1 MEREGQAAGGP
12 PAAAGQALAKALE
25 EMLVGLRRTSKDLT
39 FYPPEHPLLRRSLE
53 RATGQVH
60 ALVADRSPLVLA
72 VSRSGFTFEGRAVGA
87 ENRQLATMAGELF
100 VKRIQKVYF
109 VKEVTTEELVAF
121 LRMISSDPKQLFQ
134 DGGPSKVLAAHGV
147 HRIQVNEFDFRRLS
161 VATKPAAAEGG
172 PGTAADAGTQKPPRD
187 AGAQGTGTGTGTGGD
202 STTAAAAA
210 DKTGSAEAASSKGPE
225 AAEPERPMEA
235 EPSPPVSPQKDQTV
249 EALLERLE
257 REAVEGGVAGYEWAA
272 SRLETASARAV
283 REQVLSDLLPVLQTF
298 LRHRQAEDIKAP
310 LKERA
315 TKAVETIAAEHTVPF
330 LVEHLVIEG
339 GEAADVLS
347 SVIVALGARAIPLV
361 VERLATTADRA
372 AQEHLLDVLARYL
385 VVDLPALTQAL
396 QEAGRDRAAQL
407 APMLGEIGGEAS
419 VGLLLCIL
427 RHREARVRREVV
439 RALGRIGGPAIHRPL
454 IQALREPDS
463 GVLEVVIGTLGA
475 VKVKQATP
483 ALIRFAGQRV
493 LAGKPFAIRKAALA
507 ALGSMGDPGVVPVL
521 TTVLYTRTW
530 FHRAAGDELRQAA
543 AMALLGTARPE
554 ARAVVENGAR
564 ARRGD
569 VRRACTAALR
579 RVTTPPA
586 TKD

>member
-12 PAAAGQALAKALE
+12 PAAAGQALVKALE

-60 ALVADRSPLVLA
+60 ALMADRSPLALA

-87 ENRQLATMAGELF
+87 ENRQLATMASELF
-100 VKRIQKVYF
+100 VKRIQKVFF

-134 DGGPSKVLAAHGV
+134 DGGASKVLAAHGV

-172 PGTAADAGTQKPPRD
+172 PGTAADSGTQKAPPE
-187 AGAQGTGTGTGTGGD
+187 AGAQGTETGED
-202 STTAAAAA
+202 STTAAAVA
-210 DKTGSAEAASSKGPE
+210 DKTGSAEAATSKGPE
-225 AAEPERPMEA
+225 AAEPERPTEA
-235 EPSPPVSPQKDQTV
+235 EFSPPVSPQKDQTV

-272 SRLETASARAV
+272 SRLEAASARAV
-283 REQVLSDLLPVLQTF
+283 RERVLTNLLPTLQAF
-298 LRHRQAEDIKAP
+298 LRHRQAEDIKAT
-310 LKERA
+310 LRERA
-315 TKAVETIAAEHTVPF
+315 TKAVETIAAENTVPF

-339 GEAADVLS
+339 GETADILS
-347 SVIVALGARAIPLV
+347 SVLVALGARPIPLL

-372 AQEHLLDVLARYL
+372 AQDRLLDVLARYL
-385 VVDLPALTQAL
+385 VVDQPALTQAL

-439 RALGRIGGPAIHRPL
+439 RALGRIGGPATHRPL
-454 IQALREPDS
+454 IQALRDS
-463 GVLEVVIGTLGA
+463 DPGVLEVVIGTLGA
-475 VKVKQATP
+475 AKVKQATP
-483 ALIRFAGQRV
+483 ALLRFAGQRV
-493 LAGKPFAIRKAALA
+493 LAGKPFVIRKAALA
-507 ALGSMGDPGVVPVL
+507 ALGSIGDPGVVPVL

-564 ARRGD
+564 LRRGD
-569 VRRACTAALR
+569 VRRACSAALR

>member
-39 FYPPEHPLLRRSLE
+39 FYPPEHPLLLRSLE
-53 RATGQVH
+53 RTTGQVH
-60 ALVADRSPLVLA
+60 ALVADRSPLALT

-87 ENRQLATMAGELF
+87 ENRQLATMAGEFF
-100 VKRIQKVYF
+100 VKRIQKVFF

-121 LRMISSDPKQLFQ
+121 LRMITSDPKQIFQ
-134 DGGPSKVLAAHGV
+134 DGGASKVLAAHGV
-147 HRIQVNEFDFRRLS
+147 HRIQLNEFDFRRLS

-172 PGTAADAGTQKPPRD
+172 PGTAADSGTQKAPPE
-187 AGAQGTGTGTGTGGD
+187 AGAQGTEAGGD
-202 STTAAAAA
+202 STTAAAVA
-210 DKTGSAEAASSKGPE
+210 DKTGSAGAASSKGPE
-225 AAEPERPMEA
+225 AAESERATEA
-235 EPSPPVSPQKDQTV
+235 EFSPPVSPQKDQTV

-272 SRLETASARAV
+272 SRLEAASARAA
-283 REQVLSDLLPVLQTF
+283 REKVLADLLPILQAF
-298 LRHRQAEDIKAP
+298 LRHRQAEDIKAT

-330 LVEHLVIEG
+330 LVEHLVVEG

-347 SVIVALGARAIPLV
+347 SVIVALGARAIPLL

-372 AQEHLLDVLARYL
+372 AQDRLLDVLARYL
-385 VVDLPALTQAL
+385 VVDQPALTQAL

-427 RHREARVRREVV
+427 RHREARVRREAV
-439 RALGRIGGPAIHRPL
+439 RALGRIGGPATHRPL
-454 IQALREPDS
+454 IQALREPDP
-463 GVLEVVIGTLGA
+463 GVLEVVIGTLGTA
-475 VKVKQATP
+475 KVKQATP

-493 LAGKPFAIRKAALA
+493 LAGKPFAMRKAALA
-507 ALGSMGDPGVVPVL
+507 ALGSMGDPGVVLVL

-564 ARRGD
+564 SRRGD
-569 VRRACTAALR
+569 VRRACSAALR
-579 RVTTPPA
+579 RATTPPA

>member
-39 FYPPEHPLLRRSLE
+39 FYPPEHPLLLRSLE
-53 RATGQVH
+53 RTTGQVH
-60 ALVADRSPLVLA
+60 ALVADRSPLALT

-87 ENRQLATMAGELF
+87 ENRQLATMAGEFF
-100 VKRIQKVYF
+100 VKRIQKVFF

-121 LRMISSDPKQLFQ
+121 LRMITSDPKQIFQ
-134 DGGPSKVLAAHGV
+134 DGGASKVLAAHGV
-147 HRIQVNEFDFRRLS
+147 HRIQLNEFDFRRLS

-172 PGTAADAGTQKPPRD
+172 PGTAADSGTQKAPPE
-187 AGAQGTGTGTGTGGD
+187 AGAQGTEKGGD
-202 STTAAAAA
+202 STTAAAVA
-210 DKTGSAEAASSKGPE
+210 DKTGSAGAASSKGPE
-225 AAEPERPMEA
+225 AAESERATEA
-235 EPSPPVSPQKDQTV
+235 EFSPPVSPQKDQTV

-272 SRLETASARAV
+272 SRLEAASARAA
-283 REQVLSDLLPVLQTF
+283 REKVLADLLPILQAF
-298 LRHRQAEDIKAP
+298 LRHRQAEDIKAA

-330 LVEHLVIEG
+330 LVEHLVVEG

-347 SVIVALGARAIPLV
+347 SVIVALGARAIPLL

-372 AQEHLLDVLARYL
+372 AQDRLLDVLARYL
-385 VVDLPALTQAL
+385 VVDQPALTQAL

-427 RHREARVRREVV
+427 RHREARVRREAV
-439 RALGRIGGPAIHRPL
+439 RALGRIGGPATHRPL
-454 IQALREPDS
+454 IQALREPDP

-475 VKVKQATP
+475 AKVKQATP

-493 LAGKPFAIRKAALA
+493 LAGKPFAMRKAALA

-530 FHRAAGDELRQAA
+530 FQRAAGDELRQAA

-564 ARRGD
+564 SRRGD
-569 VRRACTAALR
+569 VRRACSAALR
-579 RVTTPPA
+579 RATTPPA

>member
-1 MEREGQAAGGP
+1 V
-12 PAAAGQALAKALE
+12 KALE

-39 FYPPEHPLLRRSLE
+39 FYPPEHPLLLRSLE

-60 ALVADRSPLVLA
+60 ALVGDRSPLALA
-72 VSRSGFTFEGRAVGA
+72 VTRSGFTFEGRAVGA

-100 VKRIQKVYF
+100 VKRIQRVFF
-109 VKEVTTEELVAF
+109 VKEVMTEELVAF
-121 LRMISSDPKQLFQ
+121 LRMITSDPKQLFQ

-147 HRIQVNEFDFRRLS
+147 HRIQLNEFDFRRLS

-172 PGTAADAGTQKPPRD
+172 PGTAAATGTQKPPSD
-187 AGAQGTGTGTGTGGD
+187 AGAQKAETAGD

-210 DKTGSAEAASSKGPE
+210 DKAGSAEAASSKGPE
-225 AAEPERPMEA
+225 AAESERATEA
-235 EPSPPVSPQKDQTV
+235 ELSPPVSPQKDQTV

-272 SRLETASARAV
+272 SRLEAASARAV
-283 REQVLSDLLPVLQTF
+283 REKVLADLLPTLQAF
-298 LRHRQAEDIKAP
+298 LRHRQAEDIRAA
-310 LKERA
+310 LRERA
-315 TKAVETIAAEHTVPF
+315 TKAVETIAAESTVPF
-330 LVEHLVIEG
+330 LVGHLVIEG
-339 GEAADVLS
+339 GEAADALS
-347 SVIVALGARAIPLV
+347 SVLVALGARAIPLL

-372 AQEHLLDVLARYL
+372 AQDRLLDVLARYL
-385 VVDLPALTQAL
+385 VVDQPALTQAL

-427 RHREARVRREVV
+427 RHREARVRREAV
-439 RALGRIGGPAIHRPL
+439 RALGRIGGPATHRPL
-454 IQALREPDS
+454 IQALRDS
-463 GVLEVVIGTLGA
+463 DPVVLEVVIGTLGA
-475 VKVKQATP
+475 AKVKQATP
-483 ALIRFAGQRV
+483 ALLRFAGQRV
-493 LAGKPFAIRKAALA
+493 LAGKPFAMRKAALA
-507 ALGSMGDPGVVPVL
+507 ALGSIGDPGVVPVL

-554 ARAVVENGAR
+554 AREVVENGAR
-564 ARRGD
+564 SRRGD

-579 RVTTPPA
+579 RATTPPT
-586 TKD
+586 TKE

>member
-1 MEREGQAAGGP
+1 
-12 PAAAGQALAKALE
+12 
-25 EMLVGLRRTSKDLT
+25 MLVGLRRTSKDLT
-39 FYPPEHPLLRRSLE
+39 FYPPEHPLLLRSLE
-53 RATGQVH
+53 RTTGQVH
-60 ALVADRSPLVLA
+60 ALVADRSPLALT

-87 ENRQLATMAGELF
+87 ENRQLATMAGEFF
-100 VKRIQKVYF
+100 VKRIQKVFF

-121 LRMISSDPKQLFQ
+121 LRMITSDPKQIFQ
-134 DGGPSKVLAAHGV
+134 DGGASKVLAAHGV
-147 HRIQVNEFDFRRLS
+147 HRIQLNEFDFRRLS

-172 PGTAADAGTQKPPRD
+172 PGTAADSGTQKAPPE
-187 AGAQGTGTGTGTGGD
+187 AGAQGTEKGGD
-202 STTAAAAA
+202 STTAAAVA
-210 DKTGSAEAASSKGPE
+210 DKTGSAGAASSKGPE
-225 AAEPERPMEA
+225 AAESERATEA
-235 EPSPPVSPQKDQTV
+235 EFSPPVSPQKDQTV

-272 SRLETASARAV
+272 SRLEAASARAA
-283 REQVLSDLLPVLQTF
+283 REKVLADLLPILQAF
-298 LRHRQAEDIKAP
+298 LRHRQAEDIKAT

-330 LVEHLVIEG
+330 LVEHLVEG
-339 GEAADVLS
+339 GEAADELS
-347 SVIVALGARAIPLV
+347 SVIVALGARAIPLL

-372 AQEHLLDVLARYL
+372 AQDRLLDVLARYL
-385 VVDLPALTQAL
+385 VVDQPALTQAL

-419 VGLLLCIL
+419 VGLLLCLL
-427 RHREARVRREVV
+427 RHREARVRREAV

-454 IQALREPDS
+454 IQALREPDP

-475 VKVKQATP
+475 AKVKQATP

-493 LAGKPFAIRKAALA
+493 LAGKPFAMRKAALA
-507 ALGSMGDPGVVPVL
+507 ALGSMGDPGVVLVL

-564 ARRGD
+564 SRRGD
-569 VRRACTAALR
+569 VRRACSAALR
-579 RVTTPPA
+579 RATTPPA

>member
-1 MEREGQAAGGP
+1 
-12 PAAAGQALAKALE
+12 
-25 EMLVGLRRTSKDLT
+25 MLVGLRRTSKDLT
-39 FYPPEHPLLRRSLE
+39 FYPPEHPLLLRSLE
-53 RATGQVH
+53 RTTGQVH
-60 ALVADRSPLVLA
+60 ALVADRSPLALT

-87 ENRQLATMAGELF
+87 ENRQLATMAGEFF
-100 VKRIQKVYF
+100 VKRIQKVFF

-121 LRMISSDPKQLFQ
+121 LRMITSDPKQIFQ
-134 DGGPSKVLAAHGV
+134 DGGASKVLAAHGV
-147 HRIQVNEFDFRRLS
+147 HRIQLNEFDFRRLS

-172 PGTAADAGTQKPPRD
+172 PGTAADSGTQKAPPE
-187 AGAQGTGTGTGTGGD
+187 AGAQGTEAGGD
-202 STTAAAAA
+202 STTAAAVA
-210 DKTGSAEAASSKGPE
+210 DKTGSAGAASSKGPE
-225 AAEPERPMEA
+225 AAESERATEA
-235 EPSPPVSPQKDQTV
+235 EFSPPVSPQKDQTV

-272 SRLETASARAV
+272 SRLEAASARAA
-283 REQVLSDLLPVLQTF
+283 REKVLADLLPILQAF
-298 LRHRQAEDIKAP
+298 LRHRQAEDIKAT

-330 LVEHLVIEG
+330 LVEHLVVEG

-347 SVIVALGARAIPLV
+347 SVIVALGARAIPLL

-372 AQEHLLDVLARYL
+372 AQDRLLDVLARYL
-385 VVDLPALTQAL
+385 VVDQPALTQAL

-427 RHREARVRREVV
+427 RHREARVRREAV
-439 RALGRIGGPAIHRPL
+439 RALGRIGGPATHRPL
-454 IQALREPDS
+454 IQALREPDP
-463 GVLEVVIGTLGA
+463 GVLEVVIGTLGTA
-475 VKVKQATP
+475 KVKQATP

-493 LAGKPFAIRKAALA
+493 LAGKPFAMRKAALA
-507 ALGSMGDPGVVPVL
+507 ALGSMGDPGVVLVL

-564 ARRGD
+564 SRRGD
-569 VRRACTAALR
+569 VRRACSAALR
-579 RVTTPPA
+579 RATTPPA

>member
-1 MEREGQAAGGP
+1 
-12 PAAAGQALAKALE
+12 
-25 EMLVGLRRTSKDLT
+25 MLVGLRRTSKDLT
-39 FYPPEHPLLRRSLE
+39 FYPPEHPLLLRSLE
-53 RATGQVH
+53 RTTGQVH
-60 ALVADRSPLVLA
+60 ALVADRSPLALT

-87 ENRQLATMAGELF
+87 ENRQLATMAGEFF
-100 VKRIQKVYF
+100 VKRIQKVFF

-121 LRMISSDPKQLFQ
+121 LRMITSDPKQIFQ
-134 DGGPSKVLAAHGV
+134 DGGASKVLAAHGV
-147 HRIQVNEFDFRRLS
+147 HRIQLNEFDFRRLS

-172 PGTAADAGTQKPPRD
+172 PGTAADSGTQKAPPE
-187 AGAQGTGTGTGTGGD
+187 AGAQGTEKGGD
-202 STTAAAAA
+202 STTAAAVA
-210 DKTGSAEAASSKGPE
+210 DKTGSAGAASSKGPE
-225 AAEPERPMEA
+225 AAESERATEA
-235 EPSPPVSPQKDQTV
+235 EFSPPVSPQKDQTV

-272 SRLETASARAV
+272 SRLEAASARAA
-283 REQVLSDLLPVLQTF
+283 REKVLADLLPILQAF
-298 LRHRQAEDIKAP
+298 LRHRQAEDIKAA

-330 LVEHLVIEG
+330 LVEHLVEG
-339 GEAADVLS
+339 GEAADELS
-347 SVIVALGARAIPLV
+347 SVIVALGARAIPLL

-372 AQEHLLDVLARYL
+372 AQDRLLDVLARYL
-385 VVDLPALTQAL
+385 VVDQPALTQAL

-419 VGLLLCIL
+419 VGLLLCLL
-427 RHREARVRREVV
+427 RHREARVRREAV

-454 IQALREPDS
+454 IQALREPDP

-475 VKVKQATP
+475 AKVKQATP

-493 LAGKPFAIRKAALA
+493 LAGKPFAMRKAALA
-507 ALGSMGDPGVVPVL
+507 ALGSMGDPGVVLVL

-564 ARRGD
+564 SRRGD
-569 VRRACTAALR
+569 VRRACSAALR
-579 RVTTPPA
+579 RATTPPA

>member
-1 MEREGQAAGGP
+1 
-12 PAAAGQALAKALE
+12 
-25 EMLVGLRRTSKDLT
+25 
-39 FYPPEHPLLRRSLE
+39 
-53 RATGQVH
+53 
-60 ALVADRSPLVLA
+60 
-72 VSRSGFTFEGRAVGA
+72 
-87 ENRQLATMAGELF
+87 
-100 VKRIQKVYF
+100 
-109 VKEVTTEELVAF
+109 ELVAF
-121 LRMISSDPKQLFQ
+121 LRMITSDPKQIFQ
-134 DGGPSKVLAAHGV
+134 DGGASKVLAAHGV
-147 HRIQVNEFDFRRLS
+147 HRIQLNEFDFRRLS

-172 PGTAADAGTQKPPRD
+172 PGTAADSGTQKAPPE
-187 AGAQGTGTGTGTGGD
+187 AGAQGTEKGGD
-202 STTAAAAA
+202 STTAAAVA
-210 DKTGSAEAASSKGPE
+210 DKTGSAGAASSKGPE
-225 AAEPERPMEA
+225 AAESERATEA
-235 EPSPPVSPQKDQTV
+235 EFSPPVSPQKDQTV

-272 SRLETASARAV
+272 SRLEAASARAA
-283 REQVLSDLLPVLQTF
+283 REKVLADLLPILQAF
-298 LRHRQAEDIKAP
+298 LRHRQAEDIKAA

-330 LVEHLVIEG
+330 LVEHLVVEG

-347 SVIVALGARAIPLV
+347 SVIVALGARAIPLL

-372 AQEHLLDVLARYL
+372 AQDRLLDVLARYL
-385 VVDLPALTQAL
+385 VVDQPALTQAL

-427 RHREARVRREVV
+427 RHREARVRREAV
-439 RALGRIGGPAIHRPL
+439 RALGRIGGPATHRPL
-454 IQALREPDS
+454 IQALREPDP

-475 VKVKQATP
+475 AKVKQATP

-493 LAGKPFAIRKAALA
+493 LAGKPFAMRKAALA

-530 FHRAAGDELRQAA
+530 FQRAAGDELRQAA

-564 ARRGD
+564 SRRGD
-569 VRRACTAALR
+569 VRRACSAALR
-579 RVTTPPA
+579 RATTPPA

>member
-1 MEREGQAAGGP
+1 
-12 PAAAGQALAKALE
+12 
-25 EMLVGLRRTSKDLT
+25 MLVGLRRTSKDLT
-39 FYPPEHPLLRRSLE
+39 FYPPEHPLLLRSLE
-53 RATGQVH
+53 RTTGQVH
-60 ALVADRSPLVLA
+60 ALVADRSPLALT

-87 ENRQLATMAGELF
+87 ENRQLATMAGEFF
-100 VKRIQKVYF
+100 VKRIQKVFF

-121 LRMISSDPKQLFQ
+121 LRMITSDPKQIFQ
-134 DGGPSKVLAAHGV
+134 DGGASKVLAAHGV
-147 HRIQVNEFDFRRLS
+147 HRIQLNEFDFRRLS

-172 PGTAADAGTQKPPRD
+172 PGTAADSGTQKAPPE
-187 AGAQGTGTGTGTGGD
+187 AGAQGTEKGGD
-202 STTAAAAA
+202 STTAAAVA
-210 DKTGSAEAASSKGPE
+210 DKTGSAGAASSKGPE
-225 AAEPERPMEA
+225 AAESERATEA
-235 EPSPPVSPQKDQTV
+235 EFSPPVSPQKDQTV

-272 SRLETASARAV
+272 SRLEAASARAA
-283 REQVLSDLLPVLQTF
+283 REKVLADLLPILQAF
-298 LRHRQAEDIKAP
+298 LRHRQAEDIKAA

-330 LVEHLVIEG
+330 LVEHLVVEG

-347 SVIVALGARAIPLV
+347 SVIVALGARAIPLL

-372 AQEHLLDVLARYL
+372 AQDRLLDVLARYL
-385 VVDLPALTQAL
+385 VVDQPALTQAL

-427 RHREARVRREVV
+427 RHREARVRREAV
-439 RALGRIGGPAIHRPL
+439 RALGRIGGPATHRPL
-454 IQALREPDS
+454 IQALREPDP

-475 VKVKQATP
+475 AKVKQATP

-493 LAGKPFAIRKAALA
+493 LAGKPFAMRKAALA

-530 FHRAAGDELRQAA
+530 FQRAAGDELRQAA

-564 ARRGD
+564 SRRGD
-569 VRRACTAALR
+569 VRRACSAALR
-579 RVTTPPA
+579 RATTPPA

>member
-39 FYPPEHPLLRRSLE
+39 FYPPEHPLLLRSLE
-53 RATGQVH
+53 RTTGQVH
-60 ALVADRSPLVLA
+60 ALVADRSPLALT

-87 ENRQLATMAGELF
+87 ENRQLATMAGEFF
-100 VKRIQKVYF
+100 VKRIQKVFF

-121 LRMISSDPKQLFQ
+121 LRMITSDPKQIFQ
-134 DGGPSKVLAAHGV
+134 DGGASKVLAAHGV
-147 HRIQVNEFDFRRLS
+147 HRIQLNEFDFRRLS

-172 PGTAADAGTQKPPRD
+172 PGTAADSGTQKAPPE
-187 AGAQGTGTGTGTGGD
+187 AGAQGTEAGGD
-202 STTAAAAA
+202 STTAAAVA
-210 DKTGSAEAASSKGPE
+210 DKTGSAGAASSKGPE
-225 AAEPERPMEA
+225 AAESERATEA
-235 EPSPPVSPQKDQTV
+235 EFSPPVSPQKDQTV

-272 SRLETASARAV
+272 SRLEAASARAA
-283 REQVLSDLLPVLQTF
+283 REKVLADLLPILQAF
-298 LRHRQAEDIKAP
+298 LRHRQAEDIKAT

-330 LVEHLVIEG
+330 LVEHLVVEG

-347 SVIVALGARAIPLV
+347 SVIVALGARAIPLL

-372 AQEHLLDVLARYL
+372 AQDRLLDVLARYL
-385 VVDLPALTQAL
+385 VVDQPALTQAL

-427 RHREARVRREVV
+427 RHREARVRREAV

-454 IQALREPDS
+454 IQALREPDP
-463 GVLEVVIGTLGA
+463 GVLEVVIGTLGTA
-475 VKVKQATP
+475 KVKQATP

-493 LAGKPFAIRKAALA
+493 LAGKPFAMRKAALA
-507 ALGSMGDPGVVPVL
+507 ALGSMGDPGVVLVL

-564 ARRGD
+564 SRRGD
-569 VRRACTAALR
+569 VRRACSAALR
-579 RVTTPPA
+579 RATTPPA

>member
-12 PAAAGQALAKALE
+12 PAAAGQALVKALE

-39 FYPPEHPLLRRSLE
+39 FYPPEHPLLLRSLE
-53 RATGQVH
+53 RTTGQVH
-60 ALVADRSPLVLA
+60 ALVADRSPLALT

-100 VKRIQKVYF
+100 VKRIQRVFF
-109 VKEVTTEELVAF
+109 VKEVMTEELVAF
-121 LRMISSDPKQLFQ
+121 LRMITSDPKQIFQ
-134 DGGPSKVLAAHGV
+134 DGGASKVLAAHGV
-147 HRIQVNEFDFRRLS
+147 HRIQLNEFDFRRLS

-172 PGTAADAGTQKPPRD
+172 PGTAADSGTQKAPPE
-187 AGAQGTGTGTGTGGD
+187 AGAQGTEKGGD
-202 STTAAAAA
+202 STTAAAVA
-210 DKTGSAEAASSKGPE
+210 DKTGSAGAASSKGPE
-225 AAEPERPMEA
+225 AAESERATEA
-235 EPSPPVSPQKDQTV
+235 EFSPPVSPQKDQTV

-272 SRLETASARAV
+272 SRLEAASARAA
-283 REQVLSDLLPVLQTF
+283 REKVLADLLPILQAF
-298 LRHRQAEDIKAP
+298 LRHRQAEDIKAA

-330 LVEHLVIEG
+330 LVEHLVVEG

-347 SVIVALGARAIPLV
+347 SVIVALGARAIPLL

-372 AQEHLLDVLARYL
+372 AQDRLLDVLARYL
-385 VVDLPALTQAL
+385 VVDQPALTQAL

-427 RHREARVRREVV
+427 RHREARVRREAV
-439 RALGRIGGPAIHRPL
+439 RALGRIGGPATHRPL
-454 IQALREPDS
+454 IQALRDS
-463 GVLEVVIGTLGA
+463 DPVVLEVVIGTLGA
-475 VKVKQATP
+475 AKVKQATP
-483 ALIRFAGQRV
+483 ALLRFAGQRV
-493 LAGKPFAIRKAALA
+493 LAGKPFAMRKAALA
-507 ALGSMGDPGVVPVL
+507 ALGSIGDPGVVPVL

-554 ARAVVENGAR
+554 AREVVENGAR
-564 ARRGD
+564 SRRGD

-579 RVTTPPA
+579 RATTPPT
-586 TKD
+586 TKE